1 MRLDH
6 MDALLPGPK
15 TTIAGN
21 FASPGEQLIPQF
33 GTDGVTSVQNGHIT
47 IGSGPTPQVGIERP

>member
-1 MRLDH
+1 